1 MSPAL
6 HRRVRLWLP
15 PAVLL
20 TYVAW
25 TALAVSGTLAPLDRA
40 LMLDPPLT
48 RTGATFQVLAAVG
61 IVGAPEVLY
70 AGLVLLAVWAYRRRL
85 RELCWAILLAVALSG
100 IGTVVAKAA
109 LALPRPPTSPDI
121 LGVAGWGYPSGHMS
135 AVVTTTLM
143 ITATMMTTRQSHV
156 TTRSWRVGGV
166 ALVLL
171 YAVERWGLGAHW
183 FSDIIGGVLWGGASA
198 GWALLLAR
206 VHVHRTPAP
215 VPADPGGTTAEQPR
229 AAVIYNPTKV
239 LDVPTFVRHV
249 EYELTARGWRRAIW
263 LPTTEDDPGI
273 EMTAIAVRKQVD
285 LVIGAGGDGT
295 VRVIASG
302 LAGSG
307 IPLAIVPAGTGN
319 LLARNMGVPLDEVRA
334 LEAAFDGA
342 ERKIDL
348 IRVQADD
355 GAPDHFCVMAGIG
368 IDAAIVG
375 EADTDLKR
383 AIGNGAYVV
392 SAAQHANHPP
402 LDTRIS
408 LDNGPVLRTR
418 AHLVLVGNVGLLQA
432 GIQLM
437 PDARPDDGQ
446 LDLVVASPRGARDWV
461 RVVTRVLT
469 RRDRTDERLRRLS
482 GQRVEIVVDHPDRY
496 ELDGDPQGT
505 CTRLSAEV
513 VPGALLLRVPHE
525 GSGPPG
531 RPGPRG
537 DAAAAGGHRR
547 DRWDHRDR

>member
-1 MSPAL
+1 MSRPL
-6 HRRVRLWLP
+6 PRRVRLWLP
-15 PAVLL
+15 PAALL
-20 TYVAW
+20 VYVAW

-40 LMLDPPLT
+40 LLLDPPPA

-61 IVGAPEVLY
+61 IVGAPVVLY
-70 AGLVLLAVWAYRRRL
+70 AGLVLLASWAYRRRL
-85 RELCWAILLAVALSG
+85 RELCWAILLAVALSWT
-100 IGTVVAKAA
+100 GTEVAKAA

-121 LGVAGWGYPSGHMS
+121 LGVGGWGYPSGHLS
-135 AVVTTTLM
+135 AVVAAAVM
-143 ITATMMTTRQSHV
+143 ITATMMTTRQSHA
-156 TTRSWRVGGV
+156 TTRGWRVGGL
-166 ALVLL
+166 ALVAL
-171 YAVERWGLGAHW
+171 YAVERWWLGAHW
-183 FSDIIGGVLWGGASA
+183 FSDIVGGILWGGASA

-206 VHVHRTPAP
+206 VHVHGAP
-215 VPADPGGTTAEQPR
+215 VPAADPAEPAAEQPR

-263 LPTTEDDPGI
+263 LPTTEDDPGL

-295 VRVIASG
+295 VRVIAAG
-302 LAGSG
+302 LAGTG
-307 IPLAIVPAGTGN
+307 IPLAIVAAGTGN
-319 LLARNMGVPLDEVRA
+319 LLARNMGIPLDEVRA

-342 ERKIDL
+342 DRTIDL

-355 GAPDHFCVMAGIG
+355 GPADHFCVMAGIG

-392 SAAQHANHPP
+392 SAAQHANHPA

-408 LDNGPVLRTR
+408 LDGEPALRTR

-437 PDARPDDGQ
+437 PDARPDDGL
-446 LDLVVASPRGARDWV
+446 LDLVVASPRGVRDWV
-461 RVVTRVLT
+461 RVFTRVLT
-469 RRDRTDERLRRLS
+469 RVDRTDERLRRLS
-482 GQRVEIVVDHPDRY
+482 GRRVEIVVDQPDRY

-505 CTRLSAEV
+505 CTRLTAEV
-513 VPGALLLRVPHE
+513 VPGALVLRVP
-525 GSGPPG
+525 
-531 RPGPRG
+531 
-537 DAAAAGGHRR
+537 A
-547 DRWDHRDR
+547 